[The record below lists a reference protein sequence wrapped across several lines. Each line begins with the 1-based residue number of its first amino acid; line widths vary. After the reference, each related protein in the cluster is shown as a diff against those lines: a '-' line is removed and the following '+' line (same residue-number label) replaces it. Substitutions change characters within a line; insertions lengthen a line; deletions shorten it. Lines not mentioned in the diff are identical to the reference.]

1 MNACTENVVVQS
13 FAGIS
18 FMAEKEGIEPPALLR
33 APLSRW
39 LDSQFYHFLRWR
51 GEFLKFI
58 YKVEMVRFE
67 LTTCTLSECRANLLR
82 HTPVVEATLKDL

>member
-18 FMAEKEGIEPPALLR
+18 FMAEKEGIEPPALLQ

-51 GEFLKFI
+51 GEI
-58 YKVEMVRFE
+58 
-67 LTTCTLSECRANLLR
+67 
-82 HTPVVEATLKDL
+82 

>member
-1 MNACTENVVVQS
+1 M
-13 FAGIS
+13 GIDECAYQNGVIKSLTDNS

-51 GEFLKFI
+51 GEI
-58 YKVEMVRFE
+58 
-67 LTTCTLSECRANLLR
+67 
-82 HTPVVEATLKDL
+82 